1 MSGICIMLFTKR
13 VLPLVSWFINDI
25 DHDMCNSKPINVL
38 KWYVGLNDLF
48 TYLLQSK
55 DDVDSF
61 WKRDYTETL
70 EKRKHFLNSWIN
82 WKQILWSCDTGC
94 DLCVLK
100 IQFLNTST
108 NLYTHP
114 NLYNFLTNEYRIR
127 DAILWVSPLMNCLDT
142 FVIFQIHYYIFN

>member
-1 MSGICIMLFTKR
+1 MLRMKYAVNPASCVRDCIMLFTKR

-61 WKRDYTETL
+61 
-70 EKRKHFLNSWIN
+70 
-82 WKQILWSCDTGC
+82 
-94 DLCVLK
+94 
-100 IQFLNTST
+100 
-108 NLYTHP
+108 
-114 NLYNFLTNEYRIR
+114 
-127 DAILWVSPLMNCLDT
+127 
-142 FVIFQIHYYIFN
+142 